1 MADTCY
7 WSSELKEW
15 GRDMRRSERDKDAGR
30 DKVRKGRRGVRD
42 EDEKL
47 INSR

>member
-1 MADTCY
+1 MGKGY
-7 WSSELKEW
+7 V
-15 GRDMRRSERDKDAGR
+15 RRREINKDEGR